1 MPDWVPKEENELN
14 TLLTTYVNYLNTN
27 FAALGVTTAKKDT
40 FLSIVATYLTARTA
54 KTTYESQGAPIY
66 QTYRDRLETLTAEW
80 RLLTG
85 EITSRRETTPTQ
97 RAGLGLPALDTIAT
111 TAGVPTSKPVI
122 VKVDGGQRLIHI
134 VHWVDENT
142 PGSKAKPSGVKRA
155 ILLLKIGTAPTG
167 PADMQEVAADSATP
181 YLYSFAEADAGK
193 TAHWALC
200 WENSSMQ
207 RGPCSAVSSW
217 TIPG

>member
-1 MPDWVPKEENELN
+1 MPDWIPTEEAARDA
-14 TLLTTYVNYLNTN
+14 LLTTYTGFLNSD
-27 FAALGVTTAKKDT
+27 FAALGVTTAKKDA
-40 FLSIVATYLTARTA
+40 FLSIVSNYTTARAA
-54 KTTYESQGAPIY
+54 KNTYEAQGAPIY
-66 QTYRDRLETLTAEW
+66 QTYRDRLETMVAEW

-85 EITSRRETTPTQ
+85 EIMGRRETTAVQ
-97 RAGLGLPALDTIAT
+97 RASLGLPPLDTTAT
-111 TAGVPTSKPVI
+111 TAGPPASKPVI

-142 PGSKAKPSGVKRA
+142 PGSKAKPAGVKRA

-167 PADMQEVAADSATP
+167 PSDMPEVAADTATP

-193 TAHWALC
+193 TAHWAVC
-200 WENSSMQ
+200 WENSTGQ

-217 TIPG
+217 TIAG

>member
-1 MPDWVPKEENELN
+1 MADWIPTEEDALN
-14 TLLTTYVNYLNTN
+14 TLLTTYVDYLNAN
-27 FAALGVTTAKKDT
+27 FAALGVTVTKKDA
-40 FLSIVATYLTARTA
+40 FLSLVATYLAARSA
-54 KTTYESQGAPIY
+54 KSTYESQGAPIY
-66 QTYRDRLETLTAEW
+66 QTYRDGLEAMVAEW

-85 EITSRRETTPTQ
+85 EITSRRETTPAQ
-97 RAGLGLPALDTIAT
+97 RAGLGLPPIDTTPT
-111 TAGVPTSKPVI
+111 TAGPPTSKPVI
-122 VKVDGGQRLIHI
+122 VKVDGSQRLIHI

-142 PGSKAKPSGVKRA
+142 PGSKAKPAGVKRA

-167 PADMQEVAADSATP
+167 PSDMQEVAADTATP

-193 TAHWALC
+193 TAHWAAC

-217 TIPG
+217 TVPG

>member
-1 MPDWVPKEENELN
+1 MPDWIPDEEAALN
-14 TLLTTYVNYLNTN
+14 QKLTTYVDYLTPN
-27 FAALGVTTAKKDT
+27 FAALGVTTPKKDA
-40 FLSIVATYLTARTA
+40 FLTLVASYLSARAA
-54 KTTYESQGAPIY
+54 KTTYENQGAPIY
-66 QTYRDRLETLTAEW
+66 QTYRDRLETMVAEW

-85 EITSRRETTPTQ
+85 EITARRETTPTQ
-97 RAGLGLPALDTIAT
+97 RAGLGLPAIDSTPT
-111 TAGVPTSKPVI
+111 TAGPPTSKPVI

-134 VHWVDENT
+134 VHWVDENS
-142 PGSKAKPSGVKRA
+142 PGSKAKPPGVKRA

-167 PADMQEVAADSATP
+167 PSDMAEVAADTATP
-181 YLYSFAEADAGK
+181 YLNSFAEADAGK
-193 TAHWALC
+193 TAHWAIC